1 MFHIVSLLILHLNF
15 PAGKISLPL
24 KGIQM
29 KRKYSTNDVK
39 VHKVNITFKNY
50 ARKLKRPSL
59 HARRAPAISEELGD
73 SV

>member
-1 MFHIVSLLILHLNF
+1 MSQKH
-15 PAGKISLPL
+15 
-24 KGIQM
+24 
-29 KRKYSTNDVK
+29 STNDVK